1 MLDLCWILVGFSDL
15 TKLPKSHNSC
25 STLVPPAGFEPA
37 TFGLEVR
44 CSLRTELRRRIR
56 QAYDVLLA
64 HLPFPVGRSGTRP
77 LCCGSTLVAVAQL
90 AERRVVV
97 ADVAGSNPVG
107 HPIAVM
113 RSQGISLHD
122 Q

>member
-15 TKLPKSHNSC
+15 TKLPKSHNPC

-44 CSLRTELRRRIR
+44 CSLRTELRRRVF
-56 QAYDVLLA
+56 QAYDFPLT